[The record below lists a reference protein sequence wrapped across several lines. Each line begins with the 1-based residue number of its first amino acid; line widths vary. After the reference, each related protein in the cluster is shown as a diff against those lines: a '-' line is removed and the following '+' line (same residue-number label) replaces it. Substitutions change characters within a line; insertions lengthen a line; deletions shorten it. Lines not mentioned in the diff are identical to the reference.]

1 VIFKLKN
8 VLIEKFNQIRNNSFL
23 VNTIKVSLISILV
36 KIITFFKDIFI
47 TKFFVFDKI
56 LDSFFIGLIIPQ
68 FILGVF
74 IYSINSIV
82 VPNYLREAKE
92 NNKDLG
98 SFTFTCLVISLLFGL
113 LLTFISLIFY
123 NNILMLFSGSKTS
136 YEAMMLAKTHFYFLI
151 PTVIFSSISSFIG
164 AIYNSKNKYT
174 LTSST
179 PVITILTTIICLF
192 YVEKLGVFALSIGFT
207 IGYFIEMIVMVLSL
221 NSSKIPFQFQFQF
234 TKSVKDLMI
243 QSIYK
248 INASL
253 FAACV
258 MIVNQI
264 YATKVG
270 EGSLSMINYAQKI
283 PLFINVVVT
292 MSIGITIL
300 PYFSR
305 KLYDSE
311 SGYKT
316 KSFTKI
322 SIQLF
327 ISATLLVFILILFS
341 HPIIELLF
349 HRGNIKFSEIQIISN
364 LQIIYFIQVPFYLI
378 SIVSVRL
385 LTSMNK
391 NKSTLYAS
399 IASLIVIYISNEFM
413 SKYYGIYG
421 IAWSMLIS
429 VLFNMGLNFYLS
441 MKELKKI
448 NV

>member
-1 VIFKLKN
+1 MIFKLKN
-8 VLIEKFNQIRNNSFL
+8 VLIEKLNQIRNNTFL

-36 KIITFFKDIFI
+36 KVITFFKDIFI
-47 TKFFVFDKI
+47 TKFFIFDKI

-82 VPNYLREAKE
+82 VPNYLRESKE
-92 NNKDLG
+92 NNKDIG
-98 SFTFTCLVISLLFGL
+98 SFTFTCLVVSLLFGL
-113 LLTFISLIFY
+113 ILTFISLIFY

-207 IGYFIEMIVMVLSL
+207 IGYFIEMIVIVLSL
-221 NSSKIPFQFQFQF
+221 NNSKIPFQFKFKF

-243 QSIYK
+243 QSVYK

-305 KLYDSE
+305 KLYDS
-311 SGYKT
+311 GYKT
-316 KSFTKI
+316 KNFTKI
-322 SIQLF
+322 SFQLF
-327 ISATLLVFILILFS
+327 ISTALLVLILILFS
-341 HPIIELLF
+341 YPIIELLF

-429 VLFNMGLNFYLS
+429 VLFNMGLNFYLGLR
-441 MKELKKI
+441 ELKRI
-448 NV
+448 NL

>member
-8 VLIEKFNQIRNNSFL
+8 VLIEKLNQIRNNTFL

-36 KIITFFKDIFI
+36 KVITFFKDIFI
-47 TKFFVFDKI
+47 TKFFIFDKI

-82 VPNYLREAKE
+82 VPNYLRESKE
-92 NNKDLG
+92 NNKDIG
-98 SFTFTCLVISLLFGL
+98 SFTFTCLVVSLLFGL
-113 LLTFISLIFY
+113 ILTFISLIFY

-207 IGYFIEMIVMVLSL
+207 IGYFIEMIVIVLSL
-221 NSSKIPFQFQFQF
+221 NNSKIPFQFKFKF

-243 QSIYK
+243 QSVYK

-305 KLYDSE
+305 KLYDS
-311 SGYKT
+311 GYKT
-316 KSFTKI
+316 KNFTKI
-322 SIQLF
+322 SFQLF
-327 ISATLLVFILILFS
+327 ISTALLVLILILFS
-341 HPIIELLF
+341 YPIIELLF

-429 VLFNMGLNFYLS
+429 VLFNMGLNFYLGLR
-441 MKELKKI
+441 ELKRI
-448 NV
+448 NL

>member
-1 VIFKLKN
+1 VILKFKI
-8 VLIEKFNQIRNNSFL
+8 VLIEKINQIRNNSFL
-23 VNTIKVSLISILV
+23 VNTIKVSLITIIV
-36 KIITFFKDIFI
+36 KVITFFKDIFI

-82 VPNYLREAKE
+82 VPNYLRESKE
-92 NNKDLG
+92 NNQDLG
-98 SFTFTCLVISLLFGL
+98 SFTFTCLVISFLIGL
-113 LLTFISLIFY
+113 ILTIISLIFY
-123 NNILMLFSGSKTS
+123 NNIFMLFSGSTS
-136 YEAMMLAKTHFYFLI
+136 SNEAMMLAKTHFYFLI

-179 PVITILTTIICLF
+179 PVITIITTILCLL
-192 YVEKLGVFALSIGFT
+192 YIEKLGVFALSIGFT
-207 IGYFIEMIVMVLSL
+207 IGYFIEMIVMVISL
-221 NSSKIPFQFQFQF
+221 NYSKIPFQFQFQF
-234 TKSVKDLMI
+234 TKSVRELII
-243 QSIYK
+243 QSVYK

-300 PYFSR
+300 PYFSK

-311 SGYKT
+311 RVYNT

-322 SIQLF
+322 SFQLF
-327 ISATLLVFILILFS
+327 ISTVLLVLILILFS
-341 HPIIELLF
+341 NPIIELLF
-349 HRGNIKFSEIQIISN
+349 HRGNIKFPEIQIISN
-364 LQIIYFIQVPFYLI
+364 LQIIYFLQVPFYLI

-385 LTSMNK
+385 LTSLNK

-399 IASLIVIYISNEFM
+399 IASLIVIYISNELM

-429 VLFNMGLNFYLS
+429 VLFNMGLNFCLGLR
-441 MKELKKI
+441 ELKRI
-448 NV
+448 NL

>member
-8 VLIEKFNQIRNNSFL
+8 VLIEKLNQIRNNTFL

-36 KIITFFKDIFI
+36 KVITFFKDIFI
-47 TKFFVFDKI
+47 TKFFIFDKI

-82 VPNYLREAKE
+82 VPNYLKESKE

-113 LLTFISLIFY
+113 ILTFISLIFY
-123 NNILMLFSGSKTS
+123 NNILILFSGSKTS
-136 YEAMMLAKTHFYFLI
+136 HEALMLAKTHFYFLI
-151 PTVIFSSISSFIG
+151 PTVIFSAISSFIG

-192 YVEKLGVFALSIGFT
+192 YIEKLGAFSLSIGFT
-207 IGYFIEMIVMVLSL
+207 LGYFIEMIVMIISL
-221 NSSKIPFQFQFQF
+221 NYSKIPFQFKFQY

-243 QSIYK
+243 QSVYK

-253 FAACV
+253 FAAFV

-283 PLFINVVVT
+283 PLFINVIVT

-300 PYFSR
+300 PYFS
-305 KLYDSE
+305 KQLYDSE
-311 SGYKT
+311 DGYGT
-316 KSFTKI
+316 KSFIKI
-322 SIQLF
+322 SFQLF
-327 ISATLLVFILILFS
+327 ISTALLVIILILFS
-341 HPIIELLF
+341 NSIIELLF
-349 HRGNIKFSEIQIISN
+349 HRGNIKFSDIQTISS

-391 NKSTLYAS
+391 NKSTIYAS
-399 IASLIVIYISNEFM
+399 ITSLIVIYISNELM

-421 IAWSMLIS
+421 IAWSMLVS

-441 MKELKKI
+441 LRELKRI
-448 NV
+448 NI

>member
-1 VIFKLKN
+1 MIFKLKN

-23 VNTIKVSLISILV
+23 INTIKVSLISILV
-36 KIITFFKDIFI
+36 KVITFFKDIFV
-47 TKFFVFDKI
+47 TKYFIFDKI

-113 LLTFISLIFY
+113 ILTFISLMFY

-136 YEAMMLAKTHFYFLI
+136 NEAMTLAKTHFYFLI

-164 AIYNSKNKYT
+164 AIYNSKNKYM

-179 PVITILTTIICLF
+179 PVITIVTTIICLF
-192 YVEKLGVFALSIGFT
+192 YIEKFGIYSLSIGFT
-207 IGYFIEMIVMVLSL
+207 IGYFIEMIVMVISL
-221 NSSKIPFQFQFQF
+221 NYTKIPFQFKFQF

-243 QSIYK
+243 QSVYK

-253 FAACV
+253 FAACI

-305 KLYDSE
+305 KLYDSD

-316 KSFTKI
+316 RS
-322 SIQLF
+322 L
-327 ISATLLVFILILFS
+327 
-341 HPIIELLF
+341 P
-349 HRGNIKFSEIQIISN
+349 KF
-364 LQIIYFIQVPFYLI
+364 
-378 SIVSVRL
+378 
-385 LTSMNK
+385 
-391 NKSTLYAS
+391 
-399 IASLIVIYISNEFM
+399 
-413 SKYYGIYG
+413 
-421 IAWSMLIS
+421 
-429 VLFNMGLNFYLS
+429 LFNYLFQP
-441 MKELKKI
+441 LC
-448 NV
+448 